1 MFLGHYAVA
10 LGAKPVAPRVS
21 LGTTV
26 VAAQLA
32 DLLWPILL
40 LLGIERVRITPGITA
55 FNPLEFTH
63 YPITHSLVG
72 ITVLAVV
79 LGAIYF
85 GVTRNRAGAWVVGVL
100 VVSHWFLDAIVHRPD
115 LLLIPGGQT
124 RVGFGLWNSVVG
136 TVVLELVILAIGIYL
151 YSRGTTATDRVGRF
165 GFWALNGVL
174 LLVFVASSFG
184 PPPPSER
191 ALAISALAGWLVV
204 AWAYWV
210 DAHRQPGRGPSRAP

>member
-10 LGAKPVAPRVS
+10 LGAKRAAPKVS
-21 LGTTV
+21 LGTAV
-26 VAAQLA
+26 LAAQFA

-40 LLGIERVRITPGITA
+40 LFGIERVRITPGITA

-72 ITVLAVV
+72 LTVLGIV
-79 LGAIYF
+79 LGLVYF
-85 GVTRNRAGAWVVGVL
+85 AVTRNRTGAWVVGIL

-115 LLLIPGGQT
+115 LPLVPGSGI
-124 RVGFGLWNSVVG
+124 RVGFGLWNSVGG
-136 TVVLELVILAIGIYL
+136 TLVVELGAFAVGIYL
-151 YSRGTTATDRVGRF
+151 YWRGTTATDRVGRF
-165 GFWALNGVL
+165 GFWGLSGVL
-174 LLVFVASSFG
+174 LVVFLGVSFG
-184 PPPPSER
+184 PPPPNVM

-210 DAHRQPGRGPSRAP
+210 DAHRRPGRGRSRGS

>member
-10 LGAKPVAPRVS
+10 LGAKRAAPKVS
-21 LGTTV
+21 LGTAV
-26 VAAQLA
+26 LAAQFA

-63 YPITHSLVG
+63 YPVTHSLVG
-72 ITVLAVV
+72 LTVLGIV
-79 LGAIYF
+79 LGLVYF
-85 GVTRNRAGAWVVGVL
+85 AVTRNRTGAWIVGLL

-115 LLLIPGGQT
+115 LALAPGSDI
-124 RVGFGLWNSVVG
+124 RVGFGLWNSVPATLAV
-136 TVVLELVILAIGIYL
+136 ELVLFALGIYM
-151 YSRGTTATDRVGRF
+151 YWRGTTATDRVGGI
-165 GFWALNGVL
+165 GFCALNGVL

-184 PPPPSER
+184 PPPPNER
-191 ALAISALAGWLVV
+191 VIAISALAGWLVV

-210 DAHRQPGRGPSRAP
+210 DAHRQPARA